1 MGNHGITQGN
11 GQMES
16 RVDMSASGA
25 AYAPQVEPGHAFGER
40 STIGICLKHGAFI
53 AQVLL
58 GGGSS
63 ECGRCKEPEGAV
75 AANRSDRLDNS
86 LHRAGLPDRLAMAS
100 FAGFV
105 AVTQEQRDALGSAH
119 EIAEQWKGVNDSK
132 CGALVLLGGHG
143 TGKTHLAVAI
153 SRLLAGA
160 RTVHFADVRH
170 GTPVY
175 PLETEV
181 LVLDNLYCRGET
193 PPESMLEDLNE
204 IIRCRADR
212 GQKTVLVS
220 DQDKERFVGYLAPA
234 TLASLRLKGAVIV
247 NLNWRVETH
256 LIG

>member
-1 MGNHGITQGN
+1 
-11 GQMES
+11 MES
-16 RVDMSASGA
+16 RVDMSGRGA
-25 AYAPQVEPGHAFGER
+25 ACAPQIDPSHAFGER

-53 AQVLL
+53 AQILL

-63 ECGRCKEPEGAV
+63 DCARCKEPEGAV
-75 AANRSDRLDNS
+75 AANRTDRLDSS
-86 LHRAGLPDRLAMAS
+86 LHGAGLPDRLVMAS

-105 AVTQEQRDALGSAH
+105 AVTQEQRDALDSAH
-119 EIAEQWKGVNDSK
+119 EIAEQWKGINDSK

-153 SRLLAGA
+153 ARLLAGA

-175 PLETEV
+175 PLETDV

-193 PPESMLEDLNE
+193 PPESILDDLDQ

-212 GQKTVLVS
+212 GQKTVLIS
-220 DQDKERFVGYLAPA
+220 DQEKERFVGHLAPA
-234 TLASLRLKGAVIV
+234 TLKSLRLKGAVIV